1 MKKLYLIIIIVFS
14 AGNIMAQT
22 YCEKVF
28 TSAEKLFNEGRY
40 NQAKQKFEAVKKD
53 CPNNRDIADVYIKL
67 CTEKTNNI
75 ELNKKVDQ
83 FNELQDSLKKTK
95 DLLYNCEEKLRRTK
109 NENDNLM
116 GVNTKLSTQNT
127 NLREIQ
133 ELACNDKEKL
143 QESVQSEI
151 AELKN
156 LLDTIDRD
164 LSKCENESFMK
175 RVFKH
180 KETEKTISSI
190 REKIEEIKGIKPEE
204 E

>member
-67 CTEKTNNI
+67 CTEKINNI
-75 ELNKKVDQ
+75 ELNKKVVQ

-95 DLLYNCEEKLRRTK
+95 DSLGNCQEELLRATKEKDTLQAKNNRLLKQNEKLTNIHQQEETANKQLK
-109 NENDNLM
+109 NLE
-116 GVNTKLSTQNT
+116 
-127 NLREIQ
+127 Q
-133 ELACNDKEKL
+133 EKIEKL
-143 QESVQSEI
+143 QE
-151 AELKN
+151 
-156 LLDTIDRD
+156 LLNQIDRD
-164 LSKCENESFMK
+164 LSKCENVSFMK

-190 REKIEEIKGIKPEE
+190 RKKIEEIKGIKPEE